1 MVRASFFFIF
11 LSLSPSLNLRF
22 SLPTRAR
29 AFFYCSCFLRSPE
42 KGAKDLGKKPKRNC
56 QWLMAAE
63 EVTEKERDSA
73 TRKMPGSRKFSLKR
87 FPRYERLPF
96 HETRRW
102 SIRECRWHRLD
113 ASIVLRRLPRNC
125 RHSSWLRFIP
135 HCVRTSFSTFLN
147 KTKFQ
152 VSVWRTIAWCFF
164 RVKYFFPRVS
174 HLAESGRRW
183 FWREKLSGDRLR
195 RIPDRYVQCPAI
207 CDFLVGNKNGIAAQ
221 HARVT

>member
-1 MVRASFFFIF
+1 
-11 LSLSPSLNLRF
+11 
-22 SLPTRAR
+22 
-29 AFFYCSCFLRSPE
+29 
-42 KGAKDLGKKPKRNC
+42 
-56 QWLMAAE
+56 MAAE

-96 HETRRW
+96 HETRGW

-152 VSVWRTIAWCFF
+152 VSFWRTIAWCFF
-164 RVKYFFPRVS
+164 RIKFFFFFSRVS

-195 RIPDRYVQCPAI
+195 RIPGRYVQCPAI